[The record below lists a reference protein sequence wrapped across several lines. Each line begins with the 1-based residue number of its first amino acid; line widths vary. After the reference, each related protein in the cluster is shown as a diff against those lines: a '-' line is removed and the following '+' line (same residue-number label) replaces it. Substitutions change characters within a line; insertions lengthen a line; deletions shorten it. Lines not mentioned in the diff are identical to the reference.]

1 LQAQPFTANQTYD
14 FSGTLRPKYIS
25 GALLSTIRV
34 LQATPEE
41 LQALLQGHPYIG
53 NMISARNEASTYA
66 SLRELLL
73 AKVNVAKFQSDR
85 ERLGKL
91 LLDGVPQSNR
101 QVMALTIQVEERE
114 LARSA
119 IALVGRYQAALD
131 ALGEAYVPPDGRQPS
146 VVL

>member
-1 LQAQPFTANQTYD
+1 
-14 FSGTLRPKYIS
+14 
-25 GALLSTIRV
+25 
-34 LQATPEE
+34 
-41 LQALLQGHPYIG
+41 
-53 NMISARNEASTYA
+53 MISARNEASTYA